1 VEGELRNSLTRNR
14 HGSSRARRRLCMVPL
29 DHKAVVGARP
39 VRSGTSLV
47 LSSRTSADQQSRR
60 RCKKPTRAWQDDK
73 AAWLQAVASV
83 SLVESSKEADIP
95 GAAGE
100 VRVDN
105 RLYFEAEV
113 LARDSFTGGAPMS
126 EARREGLSSATEG
139 VRRGVLV

>member
-1 VEGELRNSLTRNR
+1 
-14 HGSSRARRRLCMVPL
+14 
-29 DHKAVVGARP
+29 
-39 VRSGTSLV
+39 
-47 LSSRTSADQQSRR
+47 
-60 RCKKPTRAWQDDK
+60 
-73 AAWLQAVASV
+73 V
-83 SLVESSKEADIP
+83 SLVESSKEAEIP

-126 EARREGLSSATEG
+126 EVRREGLSSATEG